1 MAPKALTLAVGFD
14 LQTCYD
20 QARVL
25 SVLYAQFADNL
36 AEHGGICH
44 HRDTVRTAVD
54 DQTVLCHGC
63 QRTVPVMVVEGS

>member
-14 LQTCYD
+14 LQTLYD

-25 SVLYAQFADNL
+25 HVLYGQFADNL

-44 HRDTVRTAVD
+44 HRDTVRSDVD
-54 DQTVLCHGC
+54 EQTVLCHGC
-63 QRTVPVMVVEGS
+63 QRTVPVACLEGS